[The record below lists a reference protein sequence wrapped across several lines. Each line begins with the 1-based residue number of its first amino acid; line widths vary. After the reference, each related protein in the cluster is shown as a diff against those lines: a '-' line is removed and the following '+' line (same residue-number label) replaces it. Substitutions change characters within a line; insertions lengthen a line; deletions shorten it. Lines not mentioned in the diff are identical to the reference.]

1 MVWVDVNVPQAEL
14 MQLSNDLLQ
23 HVGVLIGGTIHCTG
37 TGSRSWHLWVGEVEQ
52 ANVAR
57 QRDDLVSVGGV
68 QRGVPTGGN
77 NTQSRPE
84 SACPWR

>member
-23 HVGVLIGGTIHCTG
+23 HVGVLVGSTVQSTR

-52 ANVAR
+52 ANIAR

-68 QRGVPTGGN
+68 QSRVPASSN
-77 NTQSRPE
+77 SMQ
-84 SACPWR
+84 